1 MTRAEAITYLEGMV
15 PQNTDVIMLD
25 PTQWVDFKDSMLAV
39 LAEAPTE
46 DPALRAA
53 LEAANIKIDEANAIV
68 DGALG

>member
-1 MTRAEAITYLEGMV
+1 MTRAEAITYLNGMV

-25 PTQWVDFKDSMLAV
+25 PTQWGDFKTSMLAV
-39 LAEAPTE
+39 LAEGPV
-46 DPALRAA
+46 DPKYQAA

>member
-1 MTRAEAITYLEGMV
+1 MTRAEAVVYLEGMV

-25 PTQWVDFKDSMLAV
+25 PVQWVDFKASMLAV
-39 LAEAPTE
+39 LAEGPTE